1 MIDNFR
7 TDLICAAILFA
18 AAMVSMGFVSGAR
31 GWFSFG
37 ALALGALAFLASAVI
52 NARMAES
59 GAVPAWLYSL
69 MLVLTV
75 ASLGSVIGAIGMK
88 VIDA

>member
-18 AAMVSMGFVSGAR
+18 AAMVSLGFVSSAR
-31 GWFSFG
+31 GWLSFG
-37 ALALGALAFLASAVI
+37 ALGLGALAFLASAVI

-59 GAVPAWLYSL
+59 AAVPAWLYAV
-69 MLVLTV
+69 MLALVG
-75 ASLGSVIGAIGMK
+75 AALGSVIGAIGMK
-88 VIDA
+88 VLEA

>member
-18 AAMVSMGFVSGAR
+18 AAMVSMGLVSGAR

-37 ALALGALAFLASAVI
+37 ALALGALAFLASAFI

-69 MLVLTV
+69 MLVLTA
-75 ASLGSVIGAIGMK
+75 ASLGSVVAAISMK

>member
-1 MIDNFR
+1 MDNFR

-18 AAMVSMGFVSGAR
+18 AAMVILGFVSSAR

-52 NARMAES
+52 NARMVES

-69 MLVLTV
+69 MLVLV
-75 ASLGSVIGAIGMK
+75 GAALGSVVAAISMK
-88 VIDA
+88 VLEA